1 MMRPARCRVT
11 PGRPHN
17 YDIHLSTVLAG
28 RPRLPGGKSIGRVAV
43 ENFTPLSAVIGGGLI
58 GIAVALLFVLNGRLA
73 GVSGIVA
80 ALLPPAKGETS
91 WRILFLAGLV
101 IGTVMYIAVA
111 GDTYEVTFSL
121 SWPFIVIGG
130 LLTGLGTR
138 IGGGCTSGHGVCG
151 IGRLSQRS
159 IVATMTFMVFGGL
172 TVFAVRH
179 LMGV

>member
-1 MMRPARCRVT
+1 MPNCLKFGQAAEAACEKINRESAM
-11 PGRPHN
+11 
-17 YDIHLSTVLAG
+17 
-28 RPRLPGGKSIGRVAV
+28 
-43 ENFTPLSAVIGGGLI
+43 ENFTPVSALIGGGLI
-58 GIAVALLFVLNGRLA
+58 GVSVSLLFVLNGRLA

-80 ALLPPAKGETS
+80 DLLPPAKGESS
-91 WRILFLAGLV
+91 WRILFLVGLV
-101 IGTVMYIAVA
+101 AGTLIYIALA

-130 LLTGLGTR
+130 LLTGIGTR

-159 IVATMTFMVFGGL
+159 IVATITFIVFGGL

-179 LMGV
+179 VVGV